1 MSSPSCGLCHQLSFT
16 FTAQGRSA
24 DTCADPSLTG
34 VYVVGFDPNH
44 TWHDYGPRWAFVNN
58 ALNGFDWKLQGPAFL
73 AWPNAQEFTVPF
85 YELIKENPDE
95 LIFVTSPTGAPPVVD
110 GFTLQGIIGYVYETQ
125 VCGSVPLSVAFQE
138 AATDRYYTT
147 SASEHAS
154 LVANGWVDE
163 GIAAFV
169 LPIPAG
175 MFIIIPYK
183 SGLMFNW

>member
-1 MSSPSCGLCHQLSFT
+1 MGTLVTVFVFLLCLLRGSVSGSPVLLLGKE
-16 FTAQGRSA
+16 RSA

-44 TWHDYGPRWAFVNN
+44 TWHDYGPRWVFVNN

-73 AWPNAQEFTVPF
+73 AWPNAQELTVPF
-85 YELIKENPDE
+85 YELIKQNPDE

-110 GFTLQGIIGYVYETQ
+110 GFTIQGIIGYVYETQ
-125 VCGSVPLSVAFQE
+125 VCGSVPLFVAFQE

-147 SASEHAS
+147 SALEHTS

-169 LPIPAG
+169 LPIPADG
-175 MFIIIPYK
+175 AW
-183 SGLMFNW
+183 SS